1 MNRQRG
7 MTMVELM
14 VSLAVVLLVIGAAT
28 TAYLKLLRTYT
39 NQGNLA
45 ENYMAN
51 LTGLEML
58 RYDIEMAG
66 LGLPAP
72 PTAALPP
79 GVTYT
84 EAAAQGANA
93 PAPPYDPAALNDA
106 TSSVPRAFVQLD
118 NGGANNS
125 DVLAI
130 KSTAANLNPTSKKWS
145 MISRA
150 GPAAPAVVK
159 MWGGGQS
166 LDPVMDFTA
175 GPPADMFIILDNNY
189 QLEADPS
196 NNFNW
201 CFPFVGAAGPPTG
214 YYSSVG
220 LSGAVLPPTV
230 PTTGDQSVYHIYGL
244 DNSAGVHR
252 MPFNRVDYY
261 LGNNVN
267 FPSPKSCAPG
277 TFTLFRS
284 TIKQADGTLI
294 TTPLID
300 CVMDFQVA
308 FGLATNL
315 DNNINKWQTNLAGLQ
330 ALDIQQQLR
339 EVRVFLVYQ
348 EGLGDLSKS
357 PSFRFSGFLNLGD
370 QDIANGID
378 PADYPQVPNNFQQWS
393 PAIMNGALSNP
404 TPFGLQLQYR
414 WKVVEMAVK
423 PMNLI
428 RP

>member
-14 VSLAVVLLVIGAAT
+14 VCLAVVMLIIGAAA
-28 TAYLKLLRTYT
+28 TAYLKLLRSYRT
-39 NQGNLA
+39 QGRLA
-45 ENYMAN
+45 ESYMAN

-66 LGLPAP
+66 FGLPAP
-72 PTAALPP
+72 PTAGLPP

-118 NGGANNS
+118 SSGSNNS

-150 GPAAPAVVK
+150 GSVTPPYVK
-159 MWGGGQS
+159 MWGGGAK

-189 QLEADPS
+189 QLKVDTT
-196 NNFNW
+196 NNW
-201 CFPFVGAAGPPTG
+201 CFPFAGAAGTPPTG
-214 YYSSVG
+214 YYLDASTG
-220 LSGAVLPPTV
+220 LQSTVLPPSNTA
-230 PTTGDQSVYHIYGL
+230 VYYIYGL
-244 DNSAGVHR
+244 DNSLGAHR

-261 LGNNVN
+261 LDNNTK
-267 FPSPKSCAPG
+267 FPKPSSCVAG
-277 TFTLFRS
+277 TFTLYRS
-284 TIKQADGTLI
+284 TISQADGTLI

-315 DNNINKWQTNLAGLQ
+315 DNNINKWQPNLAGLS

-348 EGLGDLSKS
+348 EGLGDQGNT
-357 PSFRFSGFLNLGD
+357 PGFRFSGVLNLGD

-378 PADYPQVPNNFQQWS
+378 PAAYPAVPNNFQQWS
-393 PAIMNGALSNP
+393 PTALAGALSNP
-404 TPFGLQLQYR
+404 TPSGLQLQYR
-414 WKVVEMAVK
+414 WKVIEMAVK